1 MKEELVSFK
10 VANLAKEKG
19 FDFPCLYTV
28 SLDPKLGKVYNSHQM
43 DYIDWNNY
51 IPTTNPSL
59 GKCYI
64 SAPTQSLLQKWLRE
78 VHYQF
83 VHVEHSSGCW
93 NWVIENSKGYKEG
106 KPPDQD
112 IYPEFEE
119 QLEIGLFEALHLIK
133 NK

>member
-93 NWVIENSKGYKEG
+93 MWVIENAKGYIEESG
-106 KPPDQD
+106 TD
-112 IYPEFEE
+112 YTFEE
-119 QLEIGLFEALHLIK
+119 ALEKGLFEALHLIK